1 MTSTQSPS
9 KALHISLWVLQALL
23 AATLIWAAVLKL
35 GKTPPELAAMWP
47 WAGEVSPSLVKL
59 TGVADLLG
67 GIGLIFPALL
77 RIKPV
82 LTPVAAL
89 GIVVLMVCA
98 GVFHIMRGE
107 ASQIGFNMVVAGI
120 AAFIAWGRFTKVAP
134 ANR

>member
-1 MTSTQSPS
+1 
-9 KALHISLWVLQALL
+9 
-23 AATLIWAAVLKL
+23 
-35 GKTPPELAAMWP
+35 MWP